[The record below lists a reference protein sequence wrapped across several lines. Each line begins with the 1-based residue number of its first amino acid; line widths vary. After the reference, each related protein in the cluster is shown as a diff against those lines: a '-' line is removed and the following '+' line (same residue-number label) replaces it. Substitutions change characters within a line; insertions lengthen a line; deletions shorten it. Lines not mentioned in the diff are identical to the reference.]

1 MREMAIRWRCH
12 LQERERSDLLYLVW
26 LCWGAALLLYVLGSD
41 AYLWP
46 VAPMPLVLLVWLGER
61 FGMFGRK
68 AKSEGSVPGRA
79 TVIAAGARFKG
90 ELQLEGDLEV
100 RGVLVGTI
108 VLSDGILRIMAGGRV
123 EGEVKA
129 PHVII
134 NGLLDGTCSAAEV
147 EILES
152 GRMQGTFK
160 GGSLSISKGGNFIG
174 HSRPDESSVSSP
186 AAQPANQELESVPVE
201 GKGNVKALA
210 KEGRSKGS
218 EPLAKQA

>member
-1 MREMAIRWRCH
+1 MLE
-12 LQERERSDLLYLVW
+12 
-26 LCWGAALLLYVLGSD
+26 
-41 AYLWP
+41 
-46 VAPMPLVLLVWLGER
+46 
-61 FGMFGRK
+61 K
-68 AKSEGSVPGRA
+68 A

-129 PHVII
+129 PRVII

-174 HSRPDESSVSSP
+174 HSRPDERSASSP
-186 AAQPANQELESVPVE
+186 APVPANQELESVPVE

-210 KEGRSKGS
+210 KECRGKGS

>member
-12 LQERERSDLLYLVW
+12 LQERERSDLFYLVW

-46 VAPMPLVLLVWLGER
+46 VVPMPLVLLFWLGER

-68 AKSEGSVPGRA
+68 AKSGGSEPGKA
-79 TVIAAGARFKG
+79 TVIAAGAR
-90 ELQLEGDLEV
+90 
-100 RGVLVGTI
+100 
-108 VLSDGILRIMAGGRV
+108 
-123 EGEVKA
+123 
-129 PHVII
+129 
-134 NGLLDGTCSAAEV
+134 
-147 EILES
+147 
-152 GRMQGTFK
+152 FK

-174 HSRPDESSVSSP
+174 HSRPNESSASSP
-186 AAQPANQELESVPVE
+186 APVPANQELESVPVE

-210 KEGRSKGS
+210 KEGRGKGS